1 MVSVGTFG
9 HSAQWGLDLGPE
21 VSRPL
26 TALFTQGRV
35 GSYIISP
42 VDRASKGLEPH
53 LVPSIRGGHK
63 TIDTELLGSG
73 YCLAPLP
80 SQKPASLSH
89 HCHDALWHPCLAH
102 SISCPPTSGH
112 VVIVPGSL
120 TLQAPPPMAFSCWR
134 RLGADLPAPLW
145 NQGTQEEGP

>member
-35 GSYIISP
+35 GSYVISL

-102 SISCPPTSGH
+102 SYLLPSYLWSCSHSPWLSDLAGPSPDG
-112 VVIVPGSL
+112 IFLLEEAGS
-120 TLQAPPPMAFSCWR
+120 
-134 RLGADLPAPLW
+134 
-145 NQGTQEEGP
+145 